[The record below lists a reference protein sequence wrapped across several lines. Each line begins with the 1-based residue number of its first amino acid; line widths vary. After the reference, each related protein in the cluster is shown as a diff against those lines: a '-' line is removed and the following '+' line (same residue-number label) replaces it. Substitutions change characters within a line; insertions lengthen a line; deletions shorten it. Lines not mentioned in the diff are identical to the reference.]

1 MFFPIKAKHIQRTVG
16 TAVLTAALILC
27 PSVNVPAASEQ
38 PTDTKAGLEE
48 LSQGVPGTAD
58 DSSASEPAADSG
70 SIIDQMEE
78 LPANSPEI
86 PEETAAEAAGR
97 AMGFQ
102 EYSFKDVSETA
113 YLLYFDNIVTAP
125 DPEADTL
132 VTLERFSEVH
142 VTGVNELDYWRVE
155 WEGQTGYISSEILT
169 FDSEEIE
176 AIQAEEQAAYEAMMK
191 QHEQE
196 ILAAHAEVDLAGEG
210 SRSVSEGVAEQA
222 RWIGVRTQTRNP
234 NWNGPVLSRSAGSV
248 MGPSGKETYYN
259 LNMSGVVSIMRG
271 MGNYDE
277 YWVRDDGCKMLGPY
291 IMCAANLSVHP
302 RGSLVES
309 SLGTCI
315 VCDTGGFASHNAHQ
329 LDIAVTW

>member
-1 MFFPIKAKHIQRTVG
+1 MNSSQRRNRRHTP
-16 TAVLTAALILC
+16 AAIITAAAMTIAL
-27 PSVNVPAASEQ
+27 VAAAAVPVQAA
-38 PTDTKAGLEE
+38 PADVKAGLEE
-48 LSQGVPGTAD
+48 LSEGVPGTATED
-58 DSSASEPAADSG
+58 TSADSG
-70 SIIDQMEE
+70 SLADQFEE
-78 LPANSPEI
+78 LPPNSPEI
-86 PEETAAEAAGR
+86 PEETTAETAGK

-113 YLLYFDNIVTAP
+113 YLLYFDSITTAP
-125 DPEADTL
+125 DPESDAL
-132 VTLERFSEVH
+132 VTLERFSQVH
-142 VTGVNELDYWRVE
+142 VTGVNDLDYWRVE
-155 WEGQTGYISSEILT
+155 WEGQTGYISSAILT
-169 FDSEEIE
+169 FDSAEIE
-176 AIQAEEQAAYEAMMK
+176 AIRSEEQAAYEKMMK
-191 QHEQE
+191 QHEEE
-196 ILAAHAEVDLAGEG
+196 ILAARADVALLEEG
-210 SRSVSEGVAEQA
+210 TRSVSDNMAEQA
-222 RWIGVRTQTRNP
+222 RWEGVRTQTRNP

-248 MGPSGKETYYN
+248 QGPSGKETYYN
-259 LNMSGVVSIMRG
+259 LNMSGVVAIMRG